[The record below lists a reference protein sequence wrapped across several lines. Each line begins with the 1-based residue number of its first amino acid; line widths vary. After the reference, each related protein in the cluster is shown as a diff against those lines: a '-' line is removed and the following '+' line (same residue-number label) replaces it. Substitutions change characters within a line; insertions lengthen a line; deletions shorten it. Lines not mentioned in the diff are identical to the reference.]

1 MQAVHAPA
9 DPSTPLLPLLPL
21 LPPLELEVVPPSSNA
36 KGLSVAPEQATAP
49 SDANADTAAM
59 APM

>member
-9 DPSTPLLPLLPL
+9 DPSTPLLLPL
-21 LPPLELEVVPPSSNA
+21 LPPLELEVVPPPSNA